1 MVQIYHAV
9 FMSLLDDASREVEK
23 HRTASCEGWAPQ
35 AHTGADATLSP
46 ASQPARNENT
56 AGGAPC
62 YPSDSTGGAS
72 AGAPR
77 HRADRGTARDEPAG
91 RFRRLKRPRTVQ
103 NRASLA

>member
-35 AHTGADATLSP
+35 AHAGADATLSP

-62 YPSDSTGGAS
+62 YPTESPGGAS

-77 HRADRGTARDEPAG
+77 HRADPA
-91 RFRRLKRPRTVQ
+91 PRAT
-103 NRASLA
+103 